1 MLQIQAVRVTPGIHR
16 NFAVG
21 LYSSGG
27 KKPEEKKMPEVPR

>member
-27 KKPEEKKMPEVPR
+27 KKARGKEDA